1 MPLRYRHGYAAVLHR
16 GLPTGKINP
25 AQEFSTRNEGRVRT
39 AIQPRSTGFEL
50 AEVLRG
56 FTSLVSLVHLPVS
69 LAGPA
74 PSGSSGASRR
84 CRGCSPPDPVDSPD
98 PAAPSFNHSAAT
110 EPWCG
115 SHTHT
120 RTHSASWRTVSHLHS
135 IDQRL
140 TAHTHVI
147 HPRGSRLRED
157 TWPAASMH
165 GWLCTWQGWRV
176 SRVAGSAGPPA
187 RLGIGPPR
195 STCVRKG
202 SRCGD
207 PFWVPSSTLSAPPT
221 HHSLSGHG
229 DLLGAGQGSHLIRV
243 PELSLI
249 PAGVHAWRRCRS
261 WLAP

>member
-140 TAHTHVI
+140 TAHTHVV
-147 HPRGSRLRED
+147 HPRGSRY
-157 TWPAASMH
+157 
-165 GWLCTWQGWRV
+165 
-176 SRVAGSAGPPA
+176 
-187 RLGIGPPR
+187 
-195 STCVRKG
+195 
-202 SRCGD
+202 
-207 PFWVPSSTLSAPPT
+207 
-221 HHSLSGHG
+221 
-229 DLLGAGQGSHLIRV
+229 
-243 PELSLI
+243 
-249 PAGVHAWRRCRS
+249 
-261 WLAP
+261 